1 MTVLSSKAA
10 LPFSPREASKMILK
24 KLSSRRMQDVIKR
37 RFGLAGGKVA
47 TLESIGREYKIT
59 RERVR
64 QIEAD
69 ALKLLR
75 RDEQLA
81 ELRPLF
87 QALETRLTSLGNVAA
102 HHQFLAECA
111 DKAHHRD
118 LVLLL
123 TLNKLF
129 QKLPETNAHY
139 DRWALDR
146 ATASASEKILALVTR
161 DLEKTTATV
170 SEKKLYELAA
180 GNATEVMGHAP
191 EQRVLEVYVGTSKLI
206 KKNPY
211 GEYGLVSWPTISPT
225 GVKDKA
231 YAALAKS
238 GAPLHFRQVASAIDQ
253 AGWSKYKAHPQTV
266 HNELIKD
273 KRFVLVGRGLYGL
286 AEWGFEPGAVRE
298 VLVSVFKVAQKPLSK
313 EKAIQLVLEKRAVKP
328 QTILL
333 NLQNKSLFRKTES
346 EEYTLV

>member
-1 MTVLSSKAA
+1 MAQIQ
-10 LPFSPREASKMILK
+10 LPFSPREASKTILK
-24 KLSSRRMQDVIKR
+24 KLASRRMQDVIKR

-75 RDEQLA
+75 KEENLA
-81 ELRPLF
+81 ELQPLF
-87 QALETRLTSLGNVAA
+87 GVLEARLASFGNVAA
-102 HHQFLAECA
+102 HHRFLAECA

-123 TLNKLF
+123 TLNKIF
-129 QKLPETNAHY
+129 QKIPETDVHHE
-139 DRWALDR
+139 RWSLDR
-146 ATASASEKILALVTR
+146 SVAADVEKVLAGVSADLGKSGVT
-161 DLEKTTATV
+161 V
-170 SEKKLYELAA
+170 PEKKLYEIAA
-180 GNATEVMGHAP
+180 KNAADVMGHEP
-191 EQRVLEVYVGTSKLI
+191 EQRVLEAYLATSKMI
-206 KKNPY
+206 QKNPY
-211 GEYGLVSWPTISPT
+211 GEYGLVSWPTVSPT

-231 YAALAKS
+231 YAALMKS
-238 GAPLHFRQVASAIDQ
+238 NQPLHFRQVASAIDA
-253 AGWSKYKAHPQTV
+253 AGWSKRKAHPQTV

-286 AEWGFEPGAVRE
+286 ASWGFEPGAVRE
-298 VLVSVFKVAQKPLSK
+298 VLVSVFKAAKKPLSK
-313 EKAIQLVLEKRAVKP
+313 DQAVKLVLEKRAVKP

-333 NLQNKSLFRKTES
+333 NLQNKSLFRKTEN

>member
-1 MTVLSSKAA
+1 
-10 LPFSPREASKMILK
+10 
-24 KLSSRRMQDVIKR
+24 MQDVIRR
-37 RFGLAGGKVA
+37 RFGLAGGKIA

-75 RDEQLA
+75 RDEHLT
-81 ELRPLF
+81 ELHPLF
-87 QALETRLTSLGNVAA
+87 QVLEARLAHFGGVMA
-102 HHQFLAECA
+102 HHHFLAECA
-111 DKAHHRD
+111 DKTNHRD

-123 TLNKLF
+123 NLNKIF
-129 QKLPETNAHY
+129 QKLPETDVHHE
-139 DRWALDR
+139 RWTLDR
-146 ATASASEKILALVTR
+146 ATAGAVEKVVVGVTG
-161 DLEKTTATV
+161 DLEKDMVTV
-170 SEKKLYELAA
+170 PEDKLYAFAA
-180 GNATEVMGHAP
+180 HNAEEIMGHVP
-191 EQRVLEVYVGTSKLI
+191 EQHVLDSYLATSKII

-211 GEYGLVSWPTISPT
+211 GEYGLISWPTITPT

-238 GAPLHFRQVASAIDQ
+238 GQPLHFRQVATAIDH
-253 AGWSKYKAHPQTV
+253 AGWSKRKAHPQTV

-286 AEWGFEPGAVRE
+286 AQWGFEPGAVRQ
-298 VLVSVFKVAQKPLSK
+298 VLVSVFNAAQKPLSK
-313 EKAIQLVLEKRAVKP
+313 EQAIKLVLEKRAVKP

-333 NLQNKSLFRKTES
+333 NLQNKSLFRKTEN
-346 EEYTLV
+346 EEYVLV

>member
-1 MTVLSSKAA
+1 
-10 LPFSPREASKMILK
+10 MILK
-24 KLSSRRMQDVIKR
+24 QLTSRRMQDVIRR
-37 RFGLAGGKVA
+37 RFGLACGKVA

-75 RDEQLA
+75 REEHLIA
-81 ELRPLF
+81 LSPLF
-87 QALETRLTSLGNVAA
+87 QALEARLASLGGVAA
-102 HHQFLAECA
+102 HHRFLAECA

-118 LVLLL
+118 LILLL

-129 QKLPETNAHY
+129 QKLPETDAHHERWTI
-139 DRWALDR
+139 DRP
-146 ATASASEKILALVTR
+146 TAGAVEKVLAGVSA

-170 SEKKLYELAA
+170 LEQKLYEIAA
-180 GNATEVMGHAP
+180 ENAMKIMGHAP
-191 EQRVLEVYVGTSKLI
+191 EQRVLEAYLATSKI
-206 KKNPY
+206 IGKNPY
-211 GEYGLVSWPTISPT
+211 GEYGLISWPTISPT

-238 GAPLHFRQVASAIDQ
+238 GAPLHFQQVAAAIDR
-253 AGWSKYKAHPQTV
+253 AGWSKHKAHPQTV

-273 KRFVLVGRGLYGL
+273 KRFILVGRGLYGL
-286 AEWGFEPGAVRE
+286 AKWGFEPGAVAE
-298 VLVSVFKVAQKPLSK
+298 VLVSVFRRAQRPLSK
-313 EKAIQLVLEKRAVKP
+313 DQAVKLVLEKRAVKP

-333 NLQNKSLFRKTES
+333 NLQNKSLFRKTEN

>member
-1 MTVLSSKAA
+1 MSQIN

-24 KLSSRRMQDVIKR
+24 QLTSRRMQNVIRR
-37 RFGLAGGKVA
+37 RFGLGGGKVA
-47 TLESIGREYKIT
+47 TLESIGGEYKIT

-75 RDEQLA
+75 KDEHLA
-81 ELRPLF
+81 ELQPLF
-87 QALETRLTSLGNVAA
+87 QVLETRLAGLGNVAA
-102 HHQFLAECA
+102 HHRFLAECA

-129 QKLPETNAHY
+129 HRIPETDVHHERWTI
-139 DRWALDR
+139 DRT
-146 ATASASEKILALVTR
+146 TAGAVEKVLAGVAA
-161 DLEKTTATV
+161 DLEKTSATV
-170 SEKKLYELAA
+170 SEQKLYEIAA
-180 GNATEVMGHAP
+180 ENSMQIMGHTP
-191 EQRVLEVYVGTSKLI
+191 EQRVLEAYVATSKI
-206 KKNPY
+206 ISKNPY
-211 GEYGLVSWPTISPT
+211 GEYGLASWPTISPT

-238 GAPLHFRQVASAIDQ
+238 GAPLHFRQVAAAIDR
-253 AGWSKYKAHPQTV
+253 AGWSKHRAHPQTV

-286 AEWGFEPGAVRE
+286 AQWGFEPGAVRE
-298 VLVSVFKVAQKPLSK
+298 VLVSVFRRAHKPLSK
-313 EKAIQLVLEKRAVKP
+313 EQAIQLVLEKRAVKP

-333 NLQNKSLFRKTES
+333 NLQNKSLFRKTEN
-346 EEYTLV
+346 EEYVLV

>member
-1 MTVLSSKAA
+1 
-10 LPFSPREASKMILK
+10 
-24 KLSSRRMQDVIKR
+24 MQDVIRR
-37 RFGLAGGKVA
+37 RFGLSGGKVA

-75 RDEQLA
+75 RDEHLTA
-81 ELRPLF
+81 LRPLF
-87 QALETRLTSLGNVAA
+87 QVLEARLAGLGNLAA
-102 HHQFLAECA
+102 HHRFLSECT
-111 DKAHHRD
+111 DKANHRD

-129 QKLPETNAHY
+129 HRLPETDAQHE
-139 DRWALDR
+139 RWTLDR
-146 ATASASEKILALVTR
+146 QIAAAVEKVLAGLAH

-170 SEKKLYELAA
+170 SEQKLYEIAA
-180 GNATEVMGHAP
+180 KNAVEVMGHEP
-191 EQRVLEVYVGTSKLI
+191 EQPVLEAYLAISKLI
-206 KKNPY
+206 SKNPY
-211 GEYGLVSWPTISPT
+211 GEYGLISWPTISPT

-238 GAPLHFRQVASAIDQ
+238 GQPLHFRQVALAIDQ
-253 AGWSKYKAHPQTV
+253 AGWSRRKAHPQTV

-286 AEWGFEPGAVRE
+286 AQWGFEPGAVRE
-298 VLVSVFKVAQKPLSK
+298 VLMSVFKAAQKPLSK
-313 EKAIQLVLEKRAVKP
+313 EQAIKLVLEKRAVKP

-333 NLQNKSLFRKTES
+333 NLQNKSLFRKTDNET
-346 EEYTLV
+346 YTLV

>member
-1 MTVLSSKAA
+1 
-10 LPFSPREASKMILK
+10 MILK
-24 KLSSRRMQDVIKR
+24 KLSSRRMQDVIRR
-37 RFGLAGGKVA
+37 RFGLSGGKVA

-75 RDEQLA
+75 RDEHLTA
-81 ELRPLF
+81 LRPLF
-87 QALETRLTSLGNVAA
+87 QVLEARLAGLGNLAA
-102 HHQFLAECA
+102 HHRFLSECT
-111 DKAHHRD
+111 DKANHRD

-129 QKLPETNAHY
+129 HRLPETDAQHE
-139 DRWALDR
+139 RWTLDR
-146 ATASASEKILALVTR
+146 QIAAAVEKVLAGLAH

-170 SEKKLYELAA
+170 SEQKLYEIAA
-180 GNATEVMGHAP
+180 KNAVEVMGHEP
-191 EQRVLEVYVGTSKLI
+191 EQPVLEAYLAISKLI
-206 KKNPY
+206 SKNPY
-211 GEYGLVSWPTISPT
+211 GEYGLISWPTISPT

-238 GAPLHFRQVASAIDQ
+238 GQPLHFRQVALAIDQ
-253 AGWSKYKAHPQTV
+253 AGWSRRKAHPQTV

-286 AEWGFEPGAVRE
+286 AQWGFEPGAVRE
-298 VLVSVFKVAQKPLSK
+298 VLMSVFKAAQKPLSK
-313 EKAIQLVLEKRAVKP
+313 EQAIKLVLEKRAVKP

-333 NLQNKSLFRKTES
+333 NLQNKSLFRKTDNET
-346 EEYTLV
+346 YTLV